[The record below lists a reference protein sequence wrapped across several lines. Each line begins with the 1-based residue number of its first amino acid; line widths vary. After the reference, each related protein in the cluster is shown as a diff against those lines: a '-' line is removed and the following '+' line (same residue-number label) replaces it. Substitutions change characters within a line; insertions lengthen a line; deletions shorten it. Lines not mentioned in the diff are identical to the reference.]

1 MRDKHI
7 LRRLTRQKGF
17 PLFVIVVVMM
27 IFTMVQ
33 SSGILRGEAT
43 FHEMMTTGFMSKT
56 NWQTN
61 FYGLVIQMFMMI
73 GLTCILISGN
83 FDMSQGAQA
92 TLGAQVFAL
101 ILGKTNLAVGILTFI
116 VISCIFGLV
125 NAFLVNNV
133 KLPAFIA
140 TMGISS
146 VYGGLC
152 NVLTGGNN
160 IQIANPAVL
169 AFGAKCLG
177 AVPVM
182 FLIGLIVLVV
192 FEWILF
198 FTRWGR
204 SLYMA
209 GGNPMAARLVGLNP
223 EKLRTILFLTCSTLT
238 VFGGICWSAQTG
250 LASPSSIIS
259 SAPNMTAI
267 SAAILGGVSFMGGAG
282 ELIGPFIALFLVNVF
297 KNMLQVMNV
306 NPYWVVVAQGI
317 LLIVALVIDFV
328 GVQRKKNAM
337 IAAAMEKK

>member
-7 LRRLTRQKGF
+7 FKRLTRQKGF

-27 IFTMVQ
+27 IFTMIQ
-33 SSGILRGEAT
+33 SSGILKGEAT

-61 FYGLVIQMFMMI
+61 FYGLVIQLFMMI
-73 GLTCILISGN
+73 GLSCILISGN
-83 FDMSQGAQA
+83 FDMSIAAQA
-92 TLGAQVFAL
+92 TLGSQMFAL
-101 ILGKTNLAVGILTFI
+101 ALQWGGLGLGIVMFL
-116 VISCIFGLV
+116 VISVLFGLV

-152 NVLTGGNN
+152 SVLTNGEN
-160 IQIANPAVL
+160 IQISNETIL
-169 AFGAKCLG
+169 AFGAKTYG
-177 AVPVM
+177 PVPLM
-182 FLIGLIVLVV
+182 FIIGLVVLVV

-223 EKLRTILFLTCSTLT
+223 EKLRTILFITCSIMS
-238 VFGGICWSAQTG
+238 VFGGICWSAQLK
-250 LASPSSIIS
+250 LASPSSITT

-282 ELIGPFIALFLVNVF
+282 ELIGPFIALFLVNIF
-297 KNMLQVMNV
+297 KNMLQVMNI
-306 NPYWVVVAQGI
+306 NPYWVVVAQGV
-317 LLIVALVIDFV
+317 LLIVALIIDFV

-337 IAAAMEKK
+337 IAAAMEK